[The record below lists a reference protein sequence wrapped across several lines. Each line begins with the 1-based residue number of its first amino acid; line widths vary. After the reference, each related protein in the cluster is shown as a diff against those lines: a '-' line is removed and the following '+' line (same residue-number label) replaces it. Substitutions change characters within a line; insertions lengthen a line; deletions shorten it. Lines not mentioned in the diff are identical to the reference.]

1 MPDTI
6 DRLVRL
12 GAEQHGDKP
21 MVIDPE
27 IADQLRRARRNHP
40 RAGRARSSKPASAR
54 GRGSV

>member
-12 GAEQHGDKP
+12 RAEQHGDKP

-27 IADQLRRARRNHP
+27 SRISYAELDANHP
-40 RAGRARSSKPASAR
+40 SAWPPRSSKPASAR
-54 GRGSV
+54 APGSG